1 MKRLLFFVGAYDTLD
16 LFSAELQK
24 GFALLQYEILV
35 FQIQDMAGSLAKLAE
50 FIKKPVQAM
59 ITFNNLGLHMELE
72 QGKNIWDQL
81 RIPCVNILVD
91 HPFCYHQA
99 MQTLPLQTAVLCIDR
114 NHMKYLGRFYPQIP
128 VTGCLYHAGIEA
140 VSKRRPIADRR
151 IDVLYAGGFSRSF
164 AEHIIPDFS
173 QYTEFD
179 AKAVCQDAYDAMIGH
194 PSKTTEQALEES
206 LLAAGVS
213 VTDDRLKAILA
224 DLHFIELYAV
234 SYYRETVIRT
244 LVEAGIRV
252 TIYGAGWDRC
262 DWITNPYVEY
272 GGKIPAYRVLE
283 KMGDA
288 KIVLNTMTWFKDGT
302 HERVFNGML
311 QGAAVVS
318 DRSMALQELSDG
330 SDMLL
335 FGLDEIERLPK
346 LVKGLLSNPAAAQN
360 MADHGYERA
369 KKHHTWAIR
378 AQELADAFW
387 KTD

>member
-1 MKRLLFFVGAYDTLD
+1 M
-16 LFSAELQK
+16 
-24 GFALLQYEILV
+24 
-35 FQIQDMAGSLAKLAE
+35 
-50 FIKKPVQAM
+50 
-59 ITFNNLGLHMELE
+59 
-72 QGKNIWDQL
+72 
-81 RIPCVNILVD
+81 
-91 HPFCYHQA
+91 
-99 MQTLPLQTAVLCIDR
+99 
-114 NHMKYLGRFYPQIP
+114 
-128 VTGCLYHAGIEA
+128 
-140 VSKRRPIADRR
+140 
-151 IDVLYAGGFSRSF
+151 
-164 AEHIIPDFS
+164 
-173 QYTEFD
+173 
-179 AKAVCQDAYDAMIGH
+179 
-194 PSKTTEQALEES
+194 
-206 LLAAGVS
+206 
-213 VTDDRLKAILA
+213 
-224 DLHFIELYAV
+224 
-234 SYYRETVIRT
+234 IRT
-244 LVEAGIRV
+244 LVEAGIQV

-262 DWITNPYVEY
+262 DWITNPNVEY

-335 FGLDEIERLPK
+335 FGLDEIEQLPK

-369 KKHHTWAIR
+369 KKYHTWAIR